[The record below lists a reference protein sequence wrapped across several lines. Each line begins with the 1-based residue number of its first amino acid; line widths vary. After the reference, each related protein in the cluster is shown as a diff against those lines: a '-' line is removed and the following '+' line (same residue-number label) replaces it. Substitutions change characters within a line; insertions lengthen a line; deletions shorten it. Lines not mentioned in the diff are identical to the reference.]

1 MPKMLWSET
10 GLILETED
18 TRIHVAWE
26 KVERIAV
33 DMIRERAQYEQA
45 LVTRHVLERYKDQ

>member
-18 TRIHVAWE
+18 TRIHVPWE
-26 KVERIAV
+26 RVERVAV

-45 LVTRHVLERYKDQ
+45 LVSRRVMERYKDQ